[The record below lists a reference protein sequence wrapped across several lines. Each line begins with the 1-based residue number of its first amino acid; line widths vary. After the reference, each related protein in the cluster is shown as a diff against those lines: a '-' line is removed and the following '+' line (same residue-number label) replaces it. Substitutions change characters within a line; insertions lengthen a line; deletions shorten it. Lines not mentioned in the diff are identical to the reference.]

1 MVVKSTNSLLRFST
15 IYMLYVLNRAASG
28 NCALIQT
35 RQVVSQHRIH
45 YGEALLTCIT
55 SKNKLIARLPRPM
68 GTYRS
73 LSSLKVFGGRSG
85 ADLRDA
91 LGAVH
96 GGQLGSRRCLVA
108 GCMCTNKNCDAFLV
122 RYEDRL
128 RSRDCLS

>member
-55 SKNKLIARLPRPM
+55 SKNKLIARLP
-68 GTYRS
+68 
-73 LSSLKVFGGRSG
+73 LKVFGGRSG

-108 GCMCTNKNCDAFLV
+108 GCMCTNKNCDAFLI